1 MTDHIRKILVCT
13 GGSIFGDW
21 AVQQGGQIALAL
33 GFHVTLLTVKDK
45 RDPVGVEKIQSRS
58 RRILKDY
65 GVPFDCKIL
74 KGHPAKEIL
83 NESAKNYD
91 MVLLGS
97 HGTRGILEFFLGDTA
112 VHVVEHLKTSTL
124 VVRQK
129 GEFSKILLPLRLG
142 KEKREITRLA
152 GEITQAVQGSLT
164 LLYVVPLPIMY
175 GIHLKERRVVFDR
188 YPVETLYLK
197 KIASGLEK
205 KYGVSPILKMREGVP
220 EEEILE
226 EATEEDHDLL
236 IVGSSVMRGF
246 SSFLLGSFSYTIVKH
261 AKMSVFVAAPKNKFR

>member
-1 MTDHIRKILVCT
+1 
-13 GGSIFGDW
+13 
-21 AVQQGGQIALAL
+21 VQQGGQLAKGL
-33 GFHVTLLTVKDK
+33 GSQVTLLTIKDK
-45 RDPVGVEKIQSRS
+45 REPIGVEKIQNRS
-58 RRILKDY
+58 RRILEDY
-65 GVPFDCKIL
+65 GVPFDCKVL

-83 NESAKNYD
+83 SESKGYD

-129 GEFSKILLPLRLG
+129 GEVSKILFPLRLG
-142 KEKREITRLA
+142 KEKKEIIRLA

-164 LLYVVPLPIMY
+164 LLYVVPLPTMY

-205 KYGVSPILKMREGVP
+205 KYGVSPTIKMREGVP

-226 EATEEDHDLL
+226 EASEENHDLV

-246 SSFLLGSFSYTIVKH
+246 SSFLLGSISYTIVKH
-261 AKMSVFVAAPKNKFR
+261 AKMSVFVAAAKKKSR